1 MSKRRLL
8 LTREFA
14 VAAPLDRV
22 WTELAAVERWPSWAR
37 HIRSVRL
44 EPPGALVPTTVG
56 TLRLAGGVTST
67 FEMVEL
73 QPGRSWR
80 WEGGFLWLWVSY
92 DHVLTALDASR
103 TRVRFD
109 VAAEGFAVG
118 VLGRLFA
125 VIYGRNLDRAIPRLI
140 ALLERGA

>member
-1 MSKRRLL
+1 MGERRLL
-8 LTREFA
+8 LTREFV
-14 VAAPLDRV
+14 VAAPVERV
-22 WTELAAVERWPSWAR
+22 WTGLAAVESWPGWAR

-44 EPPGALVPTTVG
+44 EPPGALGPSTVG
-56 TLRLAGGVTST
+56 TLRLAGGVTSS
-67 FEMVEL
+67 FRMVEL

-92 DHVLTALDASR
+92 DHVLTALDRTR

-118 VLGRLFA
+118 ALGRLFA
-125 VIYGRNLDRAIPRLI
+125 AIYGRNLDRAIPRLI
-140 ALLERGA
+140 AQLERGA